1 MRARFRGVALAAS
14 VAAILVAVPSCAS
27 RRGAT
32 DERPATTLTVDN
44 RSSFEMTIYVWRGA
58 ERIRLGT
65 ARPVSETRLPLP
77 QGMIF
82 GPTPLRF
89 QADPIGSQRA
99 PITSEILV
107 SEGDNVELRI
117 PPM

>member
-1 MRARFRGVALAAS
+1 MRTRFRGVALAVS
-14 VAAILVAVPSCAS
+14 VAAMLVAVPSCAS
-27 RRGAT
+27 RRGAGE
-32 DERPATTLTVDN
+32 DRPTTTLLVEN

-65 ARPVSETRLPLP
+65 ARAVTETRLPLP

-82 GPTPLRF
+82 GPTQLRF

-107 SEGDNVELRI
+107 SEGDTVVLRI
-117 PPM
+117 PPV